1 LRAEPAVLR
10 RQTGLGAEAAR
21 AGQVLRGVA
30 ALLSG
35 HPRQS

>member
-1 LRAEPAVLR
+1 GR
-10 RQTGLGAEAAR
+10 RAAR